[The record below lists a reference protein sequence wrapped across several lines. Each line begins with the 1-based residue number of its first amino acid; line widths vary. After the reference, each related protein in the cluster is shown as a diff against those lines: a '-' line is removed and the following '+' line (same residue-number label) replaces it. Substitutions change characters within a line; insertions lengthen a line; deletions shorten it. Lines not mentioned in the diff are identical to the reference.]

1 MGQLML
7 TPCTNL
13 DSHEPAKPN
22 AVCTCFEAGAA
33 WSTDGQGITR
43 VEILLDPEKLN
54 LIDELKAIHGCHSR
68 TEIINRLL
76 HDPAVIAALDAWR
89 PPVTT

>member
-1 MGQLML
+1 MHESRLARTRQTKRRMR
-7 TPCTNL
+7 L
-13 DSHEPAKPN
+13 DGK
-22 AVCTCFEAGAA
+22 
-33 WSTDGQGITR
+33 GITR